1 MSKALII
8 SIIILLI
15 IGNIDCQYIVLKF
28 KTNIDLDSLNKENY
42 MKSVIEQQIYV
53 DLKIGESEQKIP
65 MTLKSMKYPTFIVSS
80 KAKEDDIKIKYD
92 ESISKNS
99 LKYLSEDEI
108 KNLFIYDFSQGYY
121 VSDTLNINKS
131 YSYNNFNYILATK
144 MNGIVKNISGEIGFS
159 KNLVNKTNYI
169 YPQKTNF
176 IEQLFN
182 NNLIHK
188 KMFGIK
194 YDSEYEGRLIL
205 GASLDEV
212 DSAYK
217 SDEQILNKIDND
229 VPNNNKDEWLI
240 KFNVNFNTNDAEKYS
255 ESSYG
260 FLQIENGLIIGSS
273 IYYQNFISNYFE
285 KKKCSKN
292 TIKSSSYSFY
302 QFTCD
307 NKNQFDDFP
316 DLNLSFENKYNF
328 TFKKSDLFKKKEN
341 QYFFL
346 IIFQVS
352 QININYWRLGQL
364 FFRKYPTFL
373 INDGKTGQF
382 LYYAINKES
391 GGGNLGLIIALS
403 IIIPLIIICA
413 VAFLI
418 FHYRKRNK
426 KSEELLTDSTEG
438 KNDDSYPI
446 IDN

>member
-1 MSKALII
+1 
-8 SIIILLI
+8 
-15 IGNIDCQYIVLKF
+15 
-28 KTNIDLDSLNKENY
+28 
-42 MKSVIEQQIYV
+42 
-53 DLKIGESEQKIP
+53 
-65 MTLKSMKYPTFIVSS
+65 
-80 KAKEDDIKIKYD
+80 
-92 ESISKNS
+92 
-99 LKYLSEDEI
+99 
-108 KNLFIYDFSQGYY
+108 
-121 VSDTLNINKS
+121 
-131 YSYNNFNYILATK
+131 
-144 MNGIVKNISGEIGFS
+144 
-159 KNLVNKTNYI
+159 
-169 YPQKTNF
+169 
-176 IEQLFN
+176 
-182 NNLIHK
+182 
-188 KMFGIK
+188 MFGIK

-316 DLNLSFENKYNF
+316 DLNLSFENRYNF
-328 TFKKSDLFKKKEN
+328 TFKKSDLFTKKEN

-373 INDGKTGQF
+373 INDGKTGEF

-426 KSEELLTDSTEG
+426 KSEELLTGSTEG

>member
-1 MSKALII
+1 MLKSLFIQLL
-8 SIIILLI
+8 ILLI
-15 IGNIDCQYIVLKF
+15 IGSIYCQYIVLKF
-28 KTNIDLDSLNKENY
+28 RTNINLNSINENNY
-42 MKSVIEQQIYV
+42 IKLTAEQQIYV
-53 DLKIGESEQKIP
+53 DLKIGETNQVIP
-65 MTLKSMKYPTFIVSS
+65 MTLKTMKYPTFVVSS
-80 KAKEDDIKIKYD
+80 KAEEEDILVKYD
-92 ESISKNS
+92 ESKSPNT
-99 LKYLSEDEI
+99 LKYLIEDKIE
-108 KNLFIYDFSQGYY
+108 NLYIYDFTKGYY
-121 VSDTLNINKS
+121 VSDNLEFDSSNI
-131 YSYNNFNYILATK
+131 YNNFTYILATQ
-144 MNGIVKNISGEIGFS
+144 MNAIVKNISGEIGLS
-159 KNLVNKTNYI
+159 KKTENKTNYI

-176 IEQLFN
+176 IEQLFS

-316 DLNLSFENKYNF
+316 DLNLSFENRYNF
-328 TFKKSDLFKKKEN
+328 TFKKSDLFTKKEN

-373 INDGKTGQF
+373 INDGKTGEF

-426 KSEELLTDSTEG
+426 KSEELLTGSTEG

>member
-1 MSKALII
+1 
-8 SIIILLI
+8 
-15 IGNIDCQYIVLKF
+15 
-28 KTNIDLDSLNKENY
+28 
-42 MKSVIEQQIYV
+42 
-53 DLKIGESEQKIP
+53 
-65 MTLKSMKYPTFIVSS
+65 
-80 KAKEDDIKIKYD
+80 
-92 ESISKNS
+92 
-99 LKYLSEDEI
+99 
-108 KNLFIYDFSQGYY
+108 
-121 VSDTLNINKS
+121 
-131 YSYNNFNYILATK
+131 

-273 IYYQNFISNYFE
+273 NYYQNFISNYFE

-426 KSEELLTDSTEG
+426 KSEELLTGSTEG